1 MMKAVHEQ
9 TNKVSVKTPSGAW
22 DIGVL
27 GESLYFVYGT
37 DANYDAG
44 TNTTV
49 GRYINSSGNFNG
61 KAANVTGTVALANG
75 GTGGTTAAAARTNL
89 GIAATSLYSGT
100 LTGTNSCTFNYG
112 NYNFYIIVGL
122 PTTSSARIGLV
133 VPKALLTTSDVKYQI
148 ADDAN
153 YCSFYLKYS
162 GSTVTMTR
170 YGGSGQIISVYGV
183 N

>member
-1 MMKAVHEQ
+1 MSLFFGVG
-9 TNKVSVKTPSGAW
+9 SG
-22 DIGVL
+22 GVNHGIYSTKL
-27 GESLYFVYGT
+27 GKWLVYGDGSNVYCT
-37 DANYDAG
+37 G
-44 TNTTV
+44 TAT
-49 GRYINSSGNFNG
+49 
-61 KAANVTGTVALANG
+61 NVTGTVAVVHG

-89 GIAATSLYSGT
+89 GITCTSLYSGT

-112 NYNFYIIVGL
+112 TYKAYIIIGL

-133 VPKALLTTSDVKYQI
+133 VPKAMLTTSDVRYQI

-153 YCSFYLKYS
+153 YCSFNLKYS

-170 YGGSGQIISVYGV
+170 VAGSGQIIAVYGV

>member
-1 MMKAVHEQ
+1 MQHGTASKDCGVSMKRTDTEVQMFVGVGTGGVNHGVYS
-9 TNKVSVKTPSGAW
+9 NKLGKWLIYGNDTSV
-22 DIGVL
+22 ICN
-27 GESLYFVYGT
+27 GT
-37 DANYDAG
+37 A
-44 TNTTV
+44 T
-49 GRYINSSGNFNG
+49 
-61 KAANVTGTVALANG
+61 NVTGTVAIGHG
-75 GTGGTTAAAARTNL
+75 GTGATTAAAARTNL
-89 GIAATSLYSGT
+89 GVAVTSLYSGS

-122 PTTSSARIGLV
+122 PTSSSARIGLV
-133 VPKALLTTSDVKYQI
+133 VPKAILTTSDVKYQI

-170 YGGSGQIISVYGV
+170 YGGNGSITNVYGV

>member
-1 MMKAVHEQ
+1 MGIKARKLPDHVP
-9 TNKVSVKTPSGAW
+9 KILRAS
-22 DIGVL
+22 D
-27 GESLYFVYGT
+27 
-37 DANYDAG
+37 
-44 TNTTV
+44 
-49 GRYINSSGNFNG
+49 G

-75 GTGGTTAAAARTNL
+75 GTGAATAAAARTNL
-89 GIAATSLYSGT
+89 GIACTSLYSGT

-122 PTTSSARIGLV
+122 PTSSSARIGLV
-133 VPKALLTTSDVKYQI
+133 VPKAMLTTSDVKYQI

-170 YGGSGQIISVYGV
+170 YGGNGQIIAVYGV